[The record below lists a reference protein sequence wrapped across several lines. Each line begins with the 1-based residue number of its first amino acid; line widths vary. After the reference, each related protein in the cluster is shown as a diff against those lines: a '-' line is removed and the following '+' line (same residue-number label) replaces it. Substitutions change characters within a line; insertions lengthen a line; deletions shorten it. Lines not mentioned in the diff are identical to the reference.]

1 MENEFLFVSNLW
13 TTNFVLWEVPLFVEF
28 VRNLWTTNFILWDSV
43 FRLWEESIS
52 CTVLYVLWTVYDVS
66 RASSLKG
73 CI

>member
-1 MENEFLFVSNLW
+1 MDNKFCFVGSAD
-13 TTNFVLWEVPLFVEF
+13 FCGICEKF
-28 VRNLWTTNFILWDSV
+28 VRNLWTTNFILGDSV